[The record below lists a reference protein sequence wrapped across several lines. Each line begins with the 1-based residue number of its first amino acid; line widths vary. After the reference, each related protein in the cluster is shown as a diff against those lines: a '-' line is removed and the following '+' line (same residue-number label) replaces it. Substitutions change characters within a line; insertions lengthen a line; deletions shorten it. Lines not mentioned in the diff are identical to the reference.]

1 MTLLSRLDPTAVH
14 PGNPATPPLPPDVET
29 LQAVLRN
36 YPDGAHLHF
45 GAPTRCPICGDF
57 GLVDDVDLVE
67 GVCSNQCTSCQVE
80 WHLTIRALST
90 QTLSVQASAPGQPLA
105 PPVMG
110 RTSPKQYDARSLAR

>member
-1 MTLLSRLDPTAVH
+1 MTLLSRLDPTAALPRVSS
-14 PGNPATPPLPPDVET
+14 TPPLPPDIET
-29 LQAVLRN
+29 LRAVLRN

-67 GVCSNQCTSCQVE
+67 GVCSNQCASCQVE

-90 QTLSVQASAPGQPLA
+90 QALSLQASGPNQPLA
-105 PPVMG
+105 PPVIG
-110 RTSPKQYDARSLAR
+110 STSPKQYDARSLAR